1 MDIIRM
7 KYKRIKILRKRH
19 EDKVEKPWK
28 HLYKKKKSST
38 VLVYSLQFSHLN
50 VPKITLKIKV
60 ILYQKNKKRIICLKY
75 EDCVH

>member
-1 MDIIRM
+1 METFIQ
-7 KYKRIKILRKRH
+7 
-19 EDKVEKPWK
+19 
-28 HLYKKKKSST
+28 KKKSST